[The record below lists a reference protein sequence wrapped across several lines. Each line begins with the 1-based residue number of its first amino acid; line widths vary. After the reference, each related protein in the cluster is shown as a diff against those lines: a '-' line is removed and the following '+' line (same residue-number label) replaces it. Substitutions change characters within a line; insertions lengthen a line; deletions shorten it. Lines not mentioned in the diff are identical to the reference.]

1 MHLFELSGPH
11 GAYGQMVR
19 DDYDS
24 VYYAAQLKH
33 YGTAANADE
42 SRWLIALAFGDQA
55 AADHWQQDWLDN
67 TSRVSMLITR
77 AQANRTWP
85 EEDQPLA
92 AIQTNWNGYFTIDG
106 QIRAAARNT
115 SDPNRIITAER
126 ISTGISNQTFGKFS
140 DAVDQLSLA
149 NRSHFDQTYASEAA
163 NLTLYTT
170 LGLVLFPLIGLL
182 AAWGASR
189 RFKDF

>member
-1 MHLFELSGPH
+1 
-11 GAYGQMVR
+11 MVSE
-19 DDYDS
+19 DYNS

-42 SRWLIALAFGDQA
+42 SRWLIAQEFGDQA

-67 TSRVSMLITR
+67 TSRVTKLIIL
-77 AQANRTWP
+77 AQNNRTWP

-92 AIQTNWNGYFTIDG
+92 AMQTNWNSYHTIDG
-106 QIRAAARNT
+106 QIRAAARKM
-115 SDPNRIITAER
+115 SDPQRIITAER
-126 ISTGISNQTFGKFS
+126 ISTGISNQTFGKFT
-140 DAVDQLSLA
+140 DAIDQLSFVD
-149 NRSHFDQTYASEAA
+149 RSHFDQTYTSEAA

-170 LGLVLFPLIGLL
+170 LGLVLFPLIGLV
-182 AAWGASR
+182 AAWGVSR